1 MNTNTMIRL
10 INMITPTCNRTFQN
24 WLNSRSDF
32 KYIYNSIGKPRPHD
46 ITLNVGIK
54 KMPKE
59 EREQFEKID
68 DHMLVYKQI
77 VDKYCPETIDICYN
91 GNNINNFDEFNILY
105 NNANKYL
112 KDTNNE
118 NNITNFTYVPF
129 ENRYKNYSFNIGTNV
144 SFKTSFSKSFQKM
157 STGLSRLETLDLIEA
172 IIKITNNNVHNI
184 PVIQSNKY
192 KLYYSCFDYCPI
204 DGFIWPENIFKTMV
218 SNKRYLNKS
227 TYISLVDTTGTL
239 YFKSIFEVIERI
251 KYANSNGDYDLSV
264 NDIALQLTY
273 RPGEEH
279 KLYKKF
285 EEAIKVNANKFE
297 VSMFKNDFSG
307 NLLLN
312 NEIIPGNMT
321 YDMYYDFL
329 SHYIVSKLD

>member
-1 MNTNTMIRL
+1 MIRL
-10 INMITPTCNRTFQN
+10 INMITPSCNRTFQL
-24 WLNSRSDF
+24 WLNNRSDF

-46 ITLNVGIK
+46 ITLNAGIK
-54 KMPKE
+54 KLPKE

-91 GNNINNFDEFNILY
+91 GNNNNNNFDEFNILY

-112 KDTNNE
+112 EDTNNKK
-118 NNITNFTYVPF
+118 NITNFTYVPF
-129 ENRYKNYSFNIGTNV
+129 ENKYKNYSFNVGTNV
-144 SFKTSFSKSFQKM
+144 SFKTSFSKSFQKI
-157 STGLSRLETLDLIEA
+157 STGLSTLDTLELIKDV
-172 IIKITNNNVHNI
+172 IKTTDNNVHNI

-192 KLYYSCFDYCPI
+192 KLYYSCFDCCPVKQSV
-204 DGFIWPENIFKTMV
+204 FFHPEYIVNTIACDK
-218 SNKRYLNKS
+218 KYLNKL
-227 TYISLVDTTGTL
+227 THISLVDTTGTL

-251 KYANSNGDYDLSV
+251 KHGNYDLSV

-312 NEIIPGNMT
+312 NEIVPGNMT

>member
-1 MNTNTMIRL
+1 MLKLYNI
-10 INMITPTCNRTFQN
+10 ITPTCNRTFQK
-24 WLNSRSDF
+24 WLNTRSDF
-32 KYIYNSIGKPRPHD
+32 KYIYNLIGKPRPHD
-46 ITLNVGIK
+46 ITLNAGIK

-77 VDKYCPETIDICYN
+77 VDKYYPETIDICYN
-91 GNNINNFDEFNILY
+91 GNNNNFDEFNILY

-112 KDTNNE
+112 EDTNNE

-129 ENRYKNYSFNIGTNV
+129 EKKYENYSFNIGTNV
-144 SFKTSFSKSFQKM
+144 SFKTSFSNSFQKM
-157 STGLSRLETLDLIEA
+157 STGLSTLDTLKVIEA
-172 IIKITNNNVHNI
+172 IIKTTDNNVHNI

-192 KLYYSCFDYCPI
+192 KLYYSCFDCCPV
-204 DGFIWPENIFKTMV
+204 DGFIWPENIVKTMV

-227 TYISLVDTTGTL
+227 PYISLVDTTGTL

-312 NEIIPGNMT
+312 NEIVPGNMT

-329 SHYIVSKLD
+329 SYYIVSKLD